1 MLSRQRASTIP
12 GAPPRAI
19 ELVQINF
26 RAKSLNSSLGKL
38 MYGQDESQWPGW
50 VMDAMSTIA
59 SAEGEVEDAME
70 ADSSRS

>member
-1 MLSRQRASTIP
+1 
-12 GAPPRAI
+12 
-19 ELVQINF
+19 
-26 RAKSLNSSLGKL
+26 